1 MIVAVNYFR
10 KTLHRSM
17 EYLLNG
23 DKGKDSL
30 MYHCSEYGSG
40 SEYARALNILG
51 MNMPG
56 VWICQ
61 GSEYGRV
68 LNKVPGLQRVLNM
81 PDDA

>member
-1 MIVAVNYFR
+1 MIIAVNYFR
-10 KTLHRSM
+10 KTLNRSM

-30 MYHCSEYGSG
+30 MYHCFECGSG

-56 VWICQ
+56 V
-61 GSEYGRV
+61 
-68 LNKVPGLQRVLNM
+68 
-81 PDDA
+81 